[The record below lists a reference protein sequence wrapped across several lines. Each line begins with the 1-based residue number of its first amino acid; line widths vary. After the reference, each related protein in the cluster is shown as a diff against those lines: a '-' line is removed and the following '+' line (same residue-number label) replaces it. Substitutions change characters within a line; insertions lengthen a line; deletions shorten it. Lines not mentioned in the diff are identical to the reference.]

1 MPQITSGVTANTV
14 FRRSSSSN
22 LKSIEPVISGY
33 IPVGDRL
40 LEVYGIDY
48 LRFLT
53 NTTVSWQRDMIVR
66 HAYKAEQLA
75 PLAGL
80 VFLEMIRDGNEGITR
95 IESSRPHKSDID
107 SCLRR
112 FVGDTA
118 CEIVKKGVS
127 HSGTDSVIEVTTG
140 LKSFIT
146 CDANITIEACISQSF
161 VDSIPKKTKLGVL
174 VYDGIIEK
182 ASSLDR
188 FLTRCY
194 ESRKNAL
201 IYCRAAPADLLS
213 SILENNRRTGVHV
226 CLATIPTS
234 AMSEIEMGEMIHAYG
249 ASDLDV
255 DPDSL
260 SADCVTILEHSIH
273 FEMSDR
279 ERIDEYVRKLRIDL
293 DSIQD
298 YDARKFAMSRIQKL
312 SARKSQICVGRDV
325 FGDAAPIMKDRID
338 AALRIFA
345 HMRSNGVV
353 ERNGHKLPASS
364 VAVASSCYKS
374 FKNVMISVGGSI
386 ELDRS
391 MQGNRRRN

>member
-1 MPQITSGVTANTV
+1 M
-14 FRRSSSSN
+14 
-22 LKSIEPVISGY
+22 SIEPVTSGY

-40 LEVYGIDY
+40 LETYGIDY

-53 NTTVSWQRDMIVR
+53 NTKASWQRDMIIR
-66 HAYKAEQLA
+66 QAYKAEQLA

-80 VFLEMIRDGNEGITR
+80 IFLEMIRDGNEVTAR
-95 IESSRPHKSDID
+95 IESSRPHKDDID

-112 FVGDTA
+112 FVGDA
-118 CEIVKKGVS
+118 VCEIVKKGIS
-127 HSGTDSVIEVTTG
+127 HAGIDSFIEVTTG

-146 CDANITIEACISQSF
+146 CDANITIEACVSQSF
-161 VDSIPKKTKLGVL
+161 VDSIPKNTKLGVL

-201 IYCRAAPADLLS
+201 IYCRAAPTDLLS

-234 AMSEIEMGEMIHAYG
+234 AMSEVEMGEMIHVYG

-255 DPDSL
+255 DSDAL
-260 SADCVTILEHSIH
+260 STDYATIFEHSIH
-273 FEMSDR
+273 FEVSDR
-279 ERIDEYVRKLRIDL
+279 KRIDDYVRKLRTDL

-298 YDARKFAMSRIQKL
+298 PDARKFAMSRIKKL
-312 SARKSQICVGRDV
+312 STRKSQICVGRDV
-325 FGDAAPIMKDRID
+325 FGDAVPVMKDRID
-338 AALRIFA
+338 AALRIFT
-345 HMRSNGVV
+345 HMRSNGVI
-353 ERNGHKLPASS
+353 ERNGYKLPASS
-364 VAVASSCYKS
+364 FAVASSCYKS

-391 MQGNRRRN
+391 MQGNR